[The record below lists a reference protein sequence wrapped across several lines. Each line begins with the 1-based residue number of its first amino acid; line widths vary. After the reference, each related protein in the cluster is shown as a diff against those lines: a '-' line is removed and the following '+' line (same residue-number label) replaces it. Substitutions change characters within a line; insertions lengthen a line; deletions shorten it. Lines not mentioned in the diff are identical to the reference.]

1 MTMKFSTGLRNHLAV
16 TGSLRAAL
24 NTLVMKIYE
33 GAEPATADAALGGAT
48 LLAVITVNNDGST
61 PLGWEAVAAD
71 GAVVKDAS
79 QVWQGEYLANGT
91 PTFFRL
97 ETLADTG
104 TSSTSAIRVQ
114 GNIKLAGGDLN
125 LSSLTAV
132 SGAPQVIDTGV
143 IVIPAE

>member
-48 LLAVITVNNDGST
+48 LLAVITVDDDGST